1 MRKEERLRRINYRRD
16 CHKAYP
22 EVNPDA
28 YVSHRTLLD
37 RIARGQSIVNPPREH
52 SILPF
57 DGDNLDDFET
67 GTEEILDIVDAQ
79 RIQEE
84 TERVIEEA
92 KEARRKK
99 KEEED
104 KAELDKRVE
113 DEIARRSAPSPAPD
127 PDPA

>member
-1 MRKEERLRRINYRRD
+1 MRKEERLRRINFRRD

-22 EVNPDA
+22 DVNPDA

-52 SILPF
+52 SVLPP

-67 GTEEILDIVDAQ
+67 GTEEILDVVDAQ

-84 TERVIEEA
+84 TERTINEA
-92 KEARRKK
+92 KEARKKK

-104 KAELDKRVE
+104 KAALDKLVAE
-113 DEIARRSAPSPAPD
+113 EIARRNAPAPD
-127 PDPA
+127 PAPAP